1 MIILDILRIILSV
14 LFILFLPGFVW
25 SYVFFKNKADWIE
38 RITISCGLSIA
49 IVTLVVLWL
58 NWIFHVHITLLNT
71 SLIVCALIVVP
82 VSYLLIRNPAL
93 REDVLSR
100 TRNLRDRDAKLYY
113 SRLQNYLH
121 LLVIS
126 PKFKIVLYNLE
137 RITNFILK
145 IGPLWVFTATLIV
158 YLSYLLQWG
167 AFLPWIGLAI
177 AFLPFP
183 LQWVYQ
189 GSLRLHTSFDIPI
202 ALFTVGAVVG
212 LIVSPKFSLSL
223 GAFQCILATSLFYY
237 SWVNYPHLATL
248 MKWLI
253 SLAVFS
259 ALVWIIFA
267 AVEWNMDPISS
278 GQLKSTYHGLAL
290 FLIILATIF
299 TGMAIFS
306 RSKIA
311 RVVGGFVCL
320 FIFVGLILLIQDSLP
335 RLISGESVDIRLPR
349 WETTIGMIGDSP
361 IVGLGLGCWA
371 FTYHGTELISHP
383 THVHN
388 AYLELY
394 SNTGFLGALAL
405 LIALIIGLKLAW
417 DIVKSSRSHSWYGF
431 GIGVL
436 TACFITIIVG
446 VVESAPVGVA
456 IVSGNTYNYAVS
468 PAPWILA
475 GLVISAHRLLSKKE
489 I

>member
-1 MIILDILRIILSV
+1 M
-14 LFILFLPGFVW
+14 
-25 SYVFFKNKADWIE
+25 
-38 RITISCGLSIA
+38 
-49 IVTLVVLWL
+49 
-58 NWIFHVHITLLNT
+58 
-71 SLIVCALIVVP
+71 
-82 VSYLLIRNPAL
+82 
-93 REDVLSR
+93 
-100 TRNLRDRDAKLYY
+100 
-113 SRLQNYLH
+113 
-121 LLVIS
+121 
-126 PKFKIVLYNLE
+126 
-137 RITNFILK
+137 
-145 IGPLWVFTATLIV
+145 
-158 YLSYLLQWG
+158 
-167 AFLPWIGLAI
+167 

-183 LQWVYQ
+183 LQWVRQ
-189 GSLRLHTSFDIPI
+189 GSLRLRTSFDIPI

-212 LIVSPKFSLSL
+212 LIVSPKFSISL

-237 SWVNYPHLATL
+237 SWVNYPRLATL

-253 SLAVFS
+253 SLAVLC

-278 GQLKSTYHGLAL
+278 GQLKPTYHGLAL
-290 FLIILATIF
+290 FLIILATVF

-306 RSKIA
+306 RNKIA
-311 RVVGGFVCL
+311 KLIGGFVCL
-320 FIFVGLILLIQDSLP
+320 FIFIGLILLVQDSLP
-335 RLISGESVDIRLPR
+335 RLISGESVDVRLPR
-349 WETTIGMIGDSP
+349 WGTTIDMIEDSP
-361 IVGLGLGCWA
+361 VVGLGLGCWA

-405 LIALIIGLKLAW
+405 IITLIIGLKLAR
-417 DIVKSSRSHSWYGF
+417 DIVKSPRSNPWYGF

-436 TACFITIIVG
+436 TACFITLIVG

-456 IVSGNTYNYAVS
+456 IVSGNTYYYTSS

-475 GLVISAHRLLSKKE
+475 GLVISAHRLLSEKE